1 MYIDAGTGSMA
12 LQAMTAVFFG
22 MAVFR
27 RQIFNW
33 FRSHLRRNAPGKA
46 R

>member
-12 LQAMTAVFFG
+12 LQAMAAVFFG
-22 MAVFR
+22 MAVFW
-27 RQIFNW
+27 RQILNW
-33 FRSHLRRNAPGKA
+33 FKAHLHRNALRGT

>member
-12 LQAMTAVFFG
+12 LQAAAAVFFG
-22 MAVFR
+22 MAVFW

-33 FRSHLRRNAPGKA
+33 CRTRLHRSALRGTR
-46 R
+46 

>member
-12 LQAMTAVFFG
+12 LQAAAAVFFG
-22 MAVFR
+22 MAVFW

-33 FRSHLRRNAPGKA
+33 FKTHLLRGRLRGA

>member
-12 LQAMTAVFFG
+12 LQAMAAIFFG
-22 MAVFR
+22 MAVFW

-33 FRSHLRRNAPGKA
+33 FRTHLRRNAFRGV

>member
-12 LQAMTAVFFG
+12 LQATAAVFFG

-33 FRSHLRRNAPGKA
+33 FRTHLHRGTFRG
-46 R
+46 RH

>member
-12 LQAMTAVFFG
+12 LQAMAAVFFG

-33 FRSHLRRNAPGKA
+33 FKSRLCRNSPGKV

>member
-12 LQAMTAVFFG
+12 LQATAAVFFG
-22 MAVFR
+22 IAVFW
-27 RQIFNW
+27 RQILNW
-33 FRSHLRRNAPGKA
+33 FRTHLRRDVSGKA

>member
-12 LQAMTAVFFG
+12 LQAMAAVFFG
-22 MAVFR
+22 MAVFW
-27 RQIFNW
+27 RQILNW
-33 FRSHLRRNAPGKA
+33 FRSHLHRDAPRRA

>member
-12 LQAMTAVFFG
+12 LQAMAAVFFG
-22 MAVFR
+22 MAVFW
-27 RQIFNW
+27 RQILGW
-33 FRSHLRRNAPGKA
+33 FRSHLRRNAPGKV

>member
-12 LQAMTAVFFG
+12 LQAVAAVFFG
-22 MAVFR
+22 MAVFW
-27 RQIFNW
+27 RQILNW
-33 FRSHLRRNAPGKA
+33 FRTHLHRGAFRGT

>member
-12 LQAMTAVFFG
+12 LQAAAAVFFG
-22 MAVFR
+22 LAVFW
-27 RQIFNW
+27 RQIFSW
-33 FRSHLRRNAPGKA
+33 FKVHLLRNAPRGA